1 MGYLPRERERESSAM
16 KGYGE
21 KARRKS
27 IRTHN
32 APSLLSAF
40 LSRFTLF
47 STIFRNFQTVDAND
61 G

>member
-1 MGYLPRERERESSAM
+1 MAKKPDAKEY
-16 KGYGE
+16 
-21 KARRKS
+21 
-27 IRTHN
+27 THN